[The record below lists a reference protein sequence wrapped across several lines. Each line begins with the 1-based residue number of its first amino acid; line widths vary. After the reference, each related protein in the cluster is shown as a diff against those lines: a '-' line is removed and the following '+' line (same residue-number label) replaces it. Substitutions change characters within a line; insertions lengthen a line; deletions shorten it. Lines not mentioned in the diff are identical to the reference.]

1 MEKSINSLR
10 KFFETIWL
18 SPYIHPIIFA
28 SFPTLTMYQ
37 YNKNEVW
44 IEFTFLPL
52 FLSLIF
58 LILSWSILWLIF
70 KDQKKASLLS
80 SLWIIIFFSYGH
92 LHSTFAPIFIEKS
105 IYKFSPV
112 GPHSI
117 LLIMNLLVLGAF
129 FVFIF
134 KRKEVSVS
142 TKLFNFIAILLF
154 SYNLIQLIPY
164 EINKF
169 INFKKL
175 ESYVLKNEEIQ
186 TVKNMNLQEYPTIY
200 YFIFDRY
207 SSQKVLSE
215 YFHYDNSEF
224 IESLEQKNFY
234 NVKESQANYPET
246 FLSLSSSLNMRY
258 LNFLEEIFNKKTLP
272 RVVLYSE
279 LIQANAVERFL
290 KARGYESVFVGSSY
304 AGTKSSATADRNY
317 NKFEDYN
324 GMLYFIYENSLA
336 NVLLEKLFS
345 KNFSSHAYFI
355 NSRLANLSYRVENIE
370 RETASEKPI
379 FLFAHFILPHPPNI
393 LNKDCALVTSGNPP
407 RTEDQGYLDQTEC
420 ANKTIKTLI
429 EQISQNTKR
438 PYVIIVQSDEGAAD
452 KALEYKNNEKY
463 LIRSPIIN
471 FIYMS
476 PKSPDEKIDYLKA
489 GLNDSIT
496 PVNTF
501 RIIFNYYFGT
511 NFKILE
517 DRTYVKEEDNNSFHF
532 KDITDIVVN

>member
-1 MEKSINSLR
+1 MEKYKIFLR
-10 KFFETIWL
+10 KFFNIVL
-18 SPYIHPIIFA
+18 LNYYIHPIFFA
-28 SFPTLTMYQ
+28 SLPTLIMYQ
-37 YNKNEVW
+37 YNMNETL
-44 IEFTFLPL
+44 INFTFLPL
-52 FLSLIF
+52 ALSLLFLIVSWLIF
-58 LILSWSILWLIF
+58 LLIF
-70 KDQKKASLLS
+70 RDQKKASLLS

-92 LHSTFAPIFIEKS
+92 FYTAFPRIFIEKS

-117 LLIMNLLVLGAF
+117 LLAINLLILGAF
-129 FVFIF
+129 FMFIF
-134 KRKEVSVS
+134 RRKEVITP
-142 TKLFNFIAILLF
+142 TKLFNFIAIILV
-154 SYNLIQLIPY
+154 SYNLIYILPY
-164 EINKF
+164 EISKF
-169 INFKKL
+169 LSLKKL
-175 ESYVLKNEEIQ
+175 ESYISKNEE
-186 TVKNMNLQEYPTIY
+186 VKITKNIDEQQYPHIY
-200 YFIFDRY
+200 YLIFDRY
-207 SSQKVLSE
+207 SSQDVLSK
-215 YFHYDNSEF
+215 YFKYDNSDF
-224 IESLEQKNFY
+224 LNFLEQKNFY
-234 NVKESQANYPET
+234 NVKDSRANYPET

-258 LNFLEEIFNKKTLP
+258 LGFLEEMFNNQTLP

-317 NKFEDYN
+317 NKFEEYN
-324 GMLYFIYENSLA
+324 GMLYYIYENSLA

-355 NSRLANLSYRVENIE
+355 NSRLANLSYRVENIAK
-370 RETASEKPI
+370 ETVSEKPI

-393 LNKDCALVTSGNPP
+393 LDKDCVLVSSDTPP
-407 RTEDQGYLDQTEC
+407 RTEDQGYIDQLEC

-429 EQISQNTKR
+429 EHISQNARR

-452 KALEYKNNEKY
+452 KSLEYQNNEKY

-476 PKSPDEKIDYLKA
+476 PKSSDEKIDYLKV
-489 GLNDSIT
+489 GLNDSLS

-511 NFKILE
+511 DFKILE
-517 DRTYVKEEDNNSFHF
+517 DKTYVKEEENNLFHF
-532 KDITDIVVN
+532 KDITDIVMN